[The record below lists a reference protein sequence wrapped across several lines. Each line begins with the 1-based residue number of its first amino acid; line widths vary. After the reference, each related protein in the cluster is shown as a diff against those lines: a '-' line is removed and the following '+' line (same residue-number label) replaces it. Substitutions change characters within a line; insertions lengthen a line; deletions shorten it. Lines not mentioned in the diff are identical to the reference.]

1 MLVTPVGEVAVEIAM
16 PGRHNV
22 RNALAAASV
31 ALGAGVPLAIIA
43 QGLAAAQPV
52 AGRLVTH
59 RLATGA
65 RLIDDSY
72 NANPGSLA
80 AAIDT
85 LADASR
91 ATGDSA
97 WMVLGDM
104 RELGEDAAA
113 MHAEVGRRAKS
124 AGIARLFALGPLSA
138 HTAQA
143 FGEGAMHF
151 DTHEALATALRD
163 GIAGAG
169 AQLRVL
175 VKGSRGS
182 AMDKIVTALM
192 SAEKPGAG
200 EGGTDAA

>member
-1 MLVTPVGEVAVEIAM
+1 MLVTPQGEAAVELAM

-22 RNALAAASV
+22 RNALAAASL

-43 QGLAAAQPV
+43 EGLATRRSRWPDAWSRIASPTV
-52 AGRLVTH
+52 RV
-59 RLATGA
+59 
-65 RLIDDSY
+65 LIDDSY

-97 WMVLGDM
+97 WLVLGDM

-113 MHAEVGRRAKS
+113 MHAEVGRRAKA

-138 HTAQA
+138 QHRAGLRRRRHA
-143 FGEGAMHF
+143 FRYARGTRRRRCA
-151 DTHEALATALRD
+151 THRW
-163 GIAGAG
+163 
-169 AQLRVL
+169 
-175 VKGSRGS
+175 RGGDC
-182 AMDKIVTALM
+182 ACW
-192 SAEKPGAG
+192 
-200 EGGTDAA
+200 